1 VEKKTVGCFEMEVC
15 TIGGFEEVGKNMTA
29 VKVGEDVIIFD
40 AGIYL
45 PAVIELQEEEAQQK
59 TYTEKKLR
67 GIGAIPNDLIL
78 DKLGW
83 RDKVRAI
90 IIGHAHLDHVGAVP
104 YIANR
109 YPKAEIFATAF
120 TMAVLDSILKDEK
133 LKIKN
138 KRRIIKSNSS
148 YVIQGKS
155 DNYTIDFIHTTHS
168 TIQCVFPALHTKEGV
183 FFYALDF
190 KFDNFPTMGNPPNYK
205 KMKELGK
212 KGIKV
217 AIIDSLYSRTEVK
230 VGSEK
235 IAQHLLEDAFSH
247 ARDKNSALFIT
258 TFSSHIE
265 RLNNIVKFGKKTNR
279 KIIFLGR
286 SLNKYVDCAISVKQ
300 APFKNS
306 IRLVKYRNQI
316 NSVLKEVE
324 KNRGKYLIV
333 CTGHQ
338 AESGSILDRIA
349 NGKTPFKFKQGDNLI
364 FSSSVIPVRINI
376 VAREEMDKKLR
387 KTGVRLQTDVHVH
400 GHGSREDLRVLLDIL
415 KPKHVIPSHG
425 PIELISPMIELSKE
439 FGYKLGETSHLTS
452 DGKVLKF

>member
-1 VEKKTVGCFEMEVC
+1 MEIC

-29 VKVGEDVIIFD
+29 VKVGDDVIIFD

-45 PAVIELQEEEAQQK
+45 PAVIELQEEESQQK
-59 TYTEKKLR
+59 AYSEKKLR

-90 IIGHAHLDHVGAVP
+90 VIGHAHLDHVGAVP
-104 YIANR
+104 YLANR
-109 YPKAEIFATAF
+109 YPKAEILATPF
-120 TMAVLDSILKDEK
+120 TMAVLDSILGDEK

-138 KRRIIKSNSS
+138 KKIIIKGNSS
-148 YVIQGKS
+148 YLIKGKS
-155 DNYTIDFIHTTHS
+155 GNYNLDFVHTTHS
-168 TIQCVFPALHTKEGV
+168 TIQCVFLALHTKEGI
-183 FFYALDF
+183 FFYGLDF
-190 KFDNFPTMGNPPNYK
+190 KLDNFPTMGNPPNYK

-212 KGIKV
+212 KGIKILIV
-217 AIIDSLYSRTEVK
+217 DSIYSGVEKKIGGEV
-230 VGSEK
+230 
-235 IAQHLLEDAFSH
+235 IAKHLLEEAFSK
-247 ARDKNSALFIT
+247 ARSKTDALFIT

-286 SLNKYVDCAISVKQ
+286 SLNKYVECAISVKQ

-324 KNRGKYLIV
+324 KNRGKYMIV

-338 AESGSILDRIA
+338 AESGSILDRIS
-349 NGKTPFKFKQGDNLI
+349 NGKTPFKFRPGDNLI
-364 FSSSVIPVRINI
+364 FSSSVIPVSPNI
-376 VAREEMDKKLR
+376 LARERMDKKLR
-387 KTGVRLQTDVHVH
+387 KMGVRLQTDVHVH
-400 GHGSREDLRVLLDIL
+400 GHGSREDLRVLLEML
-415 KPKHVIPSHG
+415 KPEHLIPSHG
-425 PIELISPMIELSKE
+425 DVKLISPMIELSKE
-439 FGYKLGETSHLTS
+439 FGYKFGETSHLAS
-452 DGKVLKF
+452 NGKVLKF